1 MKKLI
6 YLAFMAILLLFSS
19 CMDDFDLNTV
29 PTKGAKSMD
38 ELKVSPDFKWNT
50 SKTIEVK
57 ITGLPVLKDVSVTKS
72 LLTVRNNKEVYYS
85 GFHAINENNEMK
97 IIVPST
103 IKDIQLTFGS
113 ILLDAKII
121 DNSVSFSF
129 IPVVTD

>member
-57 ITGLPVLKDVSVTKS
+57 ITGLPALKDVPVTKS
-72 LLTVRNNKEVYYS
+72 VLVVRNSNEVYYS

-97 IIVPST
+97 IIVPSN
-103 IKDIQLTFGS
+103 IKDTAYPFRS
-113 ILLDAKII
+113 
-121 DNSVSFSF
+121 SFF
-129 IPVVTD
+129 Y